1 MIVMPTWGAGPE
13 WVPTSVC
20 HTSSHHFQ
28 DKEIEAFCKR
38 SLVGGKAV
46 QGGEKLGGG
55 FCKYDVTEESPTH
68 PPTGI
73 VPMLGKHDT
82 VPNFEL
88 FTLW

>member
-1 MIVMPTWGAGPE
+1 MPTWGAVPE

-28 DKEIEAFCKR
+28 DKETEAFCKR
-38 SLVGGKAV
+38 SLVGGRAV
-46 QGGEKLGGG
+46 QGGEKLGGAD
-55 FCKYDVTEESPTH
+55 FVNMMSQKNVLPTH
-68 PPTGI
+68 PQESS
-73 VPMLGKHDT
+73 PMLGKHDT